1 MKKNL
6 AGALALGT
14 ALLLGTSLASADNF
28 PSKPIHII
36 VPYAPGGS
44 TDLIARSVAK
54 QLTTR
59 WGQGVIV
66 ENLPGAN
73 GIIGATKVARARPD
87 GYTIGIAS
95 PGTHAANASLYKQ
108 LPYDTLKSFTP
119 ITLAVQ
125 APLVLLAHPSLHVKT
140 VKELIAL
147 AKKEPNQIKYAS
159 GGIGSSQHLA
169 MELFEHKAGI
179 KMVHVPYKGSANSYT
194 DFLAGRV
201 KVEFDAF
208 TAAVP
213 YIKSGQLIPLAVATP
228 KRVPGYPS
236 IPTVSEAG
244 VPGFD
249 AAAWY
254 GFVGPANLP
263 KEVLARL
270 NTGINDALKSAP
282 VRSAL
287 TNAGLVVEG
296 DTPAQFGAYIKAQ
309 MQQAANVV
317 RWANIKAQ

>member
-1 MKKNL
+1 MKKITQAL
-6 AGALALGT
+6 VIGAAM
-14 ALLLGTSLASADNF
+14 LLGTSAASADNF
-28 PSKPIHII
+28 PSRPIHII

-44 TDLIARSVAK
+44 TDLLARSVAK
-54 QLTTR
+54 QLTAS
-59 WGQGVIV
+59 WGQGIIV
-66 ENLPGAN
+66 ENMPGAN
-73 GIIGATKVARARPD
+73 GIIGAAQVARARPD

-95 PGTHAANASLYKQ
+95 PGTHAANASLYKH
-108 LPYDTLKSFTP
+108 LPYDTVKSFTP

-125 APLVLLAHPSLHVKT
+125 APLVLLVHPSLHVHS

-147 AKKEPNQIKYAS
+147 AKKEPGQIKYAS

-179 KMVHVPYKGSANSYT
+179 QMVHVPYKGSANSYT

-228 KRVPGYPS
+228 KRVPGYPKL
-236 IPTVSEAG
+236 PTVSEAG

-249 AAAWY
+249 ASAWY

-263 KEVLARL
+263 KDVLAKL
-270 NTGINDALKSAP
+270 NGGINAALKSAP
-282 VRSAL
+282 VHSAL

-296 DTPAQFGAYIKAQ
+296 DSPTQFGAYIKAQ
-309 MQQAANVV
+309 MNQAANVV
-317 RWANIKAQ
+317 KWANIKAQ